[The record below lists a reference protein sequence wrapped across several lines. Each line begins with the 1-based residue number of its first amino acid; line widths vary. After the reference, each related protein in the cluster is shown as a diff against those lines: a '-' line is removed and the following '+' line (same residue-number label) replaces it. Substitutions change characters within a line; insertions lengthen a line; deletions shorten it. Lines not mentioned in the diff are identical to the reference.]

1 MKKLKYFK
9 IEENFQPE
17 NDNELEKHF
26 AKKSYLEKIL
36 TLDLRVWKVKNLK
49 EIKDTQKFN
58 PKKFQISDFSQD
70 FKLNLELSGHLG
82 LKINFKMPRLDLV
95 TSR

>member
-36 TLDLRVWKVKNLK
+36 TLDLRV
-49 EIKDTQKFN
+49 
-58 PKKFQISDFSQD
+58 
-70 FKLNLELSGHLG
+70 
-82 LKINFKMPRLDLV
+82 
-95 TSR
+95 